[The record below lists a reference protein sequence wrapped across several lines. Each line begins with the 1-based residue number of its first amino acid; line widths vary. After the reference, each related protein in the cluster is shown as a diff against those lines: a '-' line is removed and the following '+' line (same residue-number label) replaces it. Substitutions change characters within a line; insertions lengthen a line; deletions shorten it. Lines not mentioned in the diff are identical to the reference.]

1 MSKMVIHGG
10 QKLKGEVQVEGSKN
24 AVLPILAA
32 TLLNSGISVIKNCPR
47 LRDVD
52 VTLKI
57 LTKLGCKVKFE
68 GDTVIIDS
76 STINST
82 DIPVDLATEMRSSI
96 IFVGPM
102 LSRCKKVKISFP
114 GGCEIGPRPIDLH
127 IKALRS
133 MGAKILDIQGGIIY
147 FNADRLVG
155 TDIHLSYPSVGATE
169 NAMLASVFA
178 EGETYI
184 HNAAKEPEIIDLQNF
199 LRAMGAK
206 VTGAGTGVIH
216 VEGVGRKLN
225 DVEYTIMPDRIVA
238 GTYMIATAMTGGET
252 VIKNIIPEYISSITS
267 ILIEAGSDISISR
280 NELKISGP
288 KRNKAID
295 IVRTLPYPGFP
306 TDMQAPLVS
315 LLSIADG
322 TSIVIETVFENRF
335 KHVDE
340 LMKMGANITVEGRI
354 AVIRGVN
361 KLHGAT
367 IYARDLR
374 GAASL
379 VLAGLVAEGETI
391 VENIYH
397 LDRGYERMD
406 AKLTQLGAMIQR
418 KD

>member
-1 MSKMVIHGG
+1 
-10 QKLKGEVQVEGSKN
+10 
-24 AVLPILAA
+24 
-32 TLLNSGISVIKNCPR
+32 
-47 LRDVD
+47 
-52 VTLKI
+52 
-57 LTKLGCKVKFE
+57 
-68 GDTVIIDS
+68 
-76 STINST
+76 
-82 DIPVDLATEMRSSI
+82 
-96 IFVGPM
+96 
-102 LSRCKKVKISFP
+102 
-114 GGCEIGPRPIDLH
+114 
-127 IKALRS
+127 
-133 MGAKILDIQGGIIY
+133 
-147 FNADRLVG
+147 
-155 TDIHLSYPSVGATE
+155 
-169 NAMLASVFA
+169 
-178 EGETYI
+178 
-184 HNAAKEPEIIDLQNF
+184 
-199 LRAMGAK
+199 
-206 VTGAGTGVIH
+206 
-216 VEGVGRKLN
+216 
-225 DVEYTIMPDRIVA
+225 
-238 GTYMIATAMTGGET
+238 MIATAMTGGET